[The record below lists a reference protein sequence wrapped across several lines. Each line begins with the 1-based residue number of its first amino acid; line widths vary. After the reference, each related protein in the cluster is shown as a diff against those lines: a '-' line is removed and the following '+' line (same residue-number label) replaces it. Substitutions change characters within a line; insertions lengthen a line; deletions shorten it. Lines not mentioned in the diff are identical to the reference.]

1 MDWPTPCEILGRAL
15 PSGEGPFGL
24 RIGKSFS
31 PVGPIPRRGV
41 FYCPIFSVL
50 GVEWG
55 RGLGWGNFSSCIC
68 GQGSAYPSGFQR
80 DSCTL
85 SWLSRAT
92 NCPSGSREEK
102 ATLETAVFPPC
113 WGEKLVSLSGIS
125 LKQTPQCYLPS
136 TMLSFGIGGDGHPQS
151 GSLGGWR
158 WWNSA
163 REMILGFPP
172 CWVTILV

>member
-1 MDWPTPCEILGRAL
+1 M
-15 PSGEGPFGL
+15 PSGEDPLALGL
-24 RIGKSFS
+24 VNLSPRLVQFLGEGSFTVPS
-31 PVGPIPRRGV
+31 
-41 FYCPIFSVL
+41 SQSWVL
-50 GVEWG
+50 SGGEGWG
-55 RGLGWGNFSSCIC
+55 GEISAPAFEVRGLLTTWVSSMILLP
-68 GQGSAYPSGFQR
+68 SASFLWPQ
-80 DSCTL
+80 TAL
-85 SWLSRAT
+85 PAL
-92 NCPSGSREEK
+92 GSREEK

-113 WGEKLVSLSGIS
+113 WGEKLVSLLGIS

-136 TMLSFGIGGDGHPQS
+136 TMLSFGVGGDGHPQS